1 MLRARHDQALQIQ
14 SHNQPSESSP
24 PSSCHDCPRCNEWA
38 ERYWIGSIEKKLDR
52 LTAAYLDAGAFSAAE
67 FRKRKEETLGKKR
80 LLLDSI
86 ATLDQSE
93 NQRFEPIIRF
103 LNGSKQMKYVA
114 ERKNPKE
121 LRATLEDIG
130 SNLTVRDRRLH
141 WEPRGAW
148 KLVVDCGS
156 FAQPVTAP
164 AIAGAAAV
172 GETHQTSIKW
182 RRRELKAKNGR
193 FRYRQY
199 GLKGN

>member
-1 MLRARHDQALQIQ
+1 
-14 SHNQPSESSP
+14 
-24 PSSCHDCPRCNEWA
+24 
-38 ERYWIGSIEKKLDR
+38 
-52 LTAAYLDAGAFSAAE
+52 
-67 FRKRKEETLGKKR
+67 
-80 LLLDSI
+80 
-86 ATLDQSE
+86 
-93 NQRFEPIIRF
+93 
-103 LNGSKQMKYVA
+103 MKYVA

-148 KLVVDCGS
+148 KLVVDYGS

-182 RRRELKAKNGR
+182 RRRELNPRPETPQMAASTCLVGFLISMLTTKIDTLR
-193 FRYRQY
+193 
-199 GLKGN
+199 